1 MNEKETQGYV
11 GSIGARLAEARRRRG
26 KSLQDIEAILRIRSQ
41 YLEAL
46 EKNDFEQIPG
56 EAYAKAFLRS
66 YASYLDLDSEELIN
80 EYVKLR
86 RSAEPH
92 PPFKEPTLTSFPI
105 SGRILLLVFAV
116 VLAFLAFILFR
127 PLLFRG
133 GGESTSPSQEETVSQ
148 PTSQP
153 VETETE
159 EETMPL
165 FEEEPTVPPLVEETK
180 KVKITVKVVGSN
192 SWLRVL
198 VDGENEFEGILT
210 QGEERTWEGT
220 ETVTLRIGRPS
231 SVEVSK
237 NGEKVELSSAS
248 QGIFEETFTAS
259 E

>member
-1 MNEKETQGYV
+1 MNEEEKQGYV

-26 KSLQDIEAILRIRSQ
+26 KSLKDVETTLRIRSQ

-46 EKNDFEQIPG
+46 EKNEFKQIPG
-56 EAYAKAFLRS
+56 EAYVKAFLRS
-66 YASYLDLDSEELIN
+66 YASYLGLDQQELVD

-86 RSAEPH
+86 ELAEPR
-92 PPFKEPTLTSFPI
+92 PPLKEPVFTSFPI

-116 VLAFLAFILFR
+116 ILAFLAFILFK
-127 PLLFRG
+127 PLIFQG
-133 GGESTSPSQEETVSQ
+133 GRKTAPSQEESVSQ

-153 VETETE
+153 VETQAE

-165 FEEEPTVPPLVEETK
+165 FQEEPTLPPLVEESK

-198 VDGENEFEGILT
+198 VDGETEFEGILT

-231 SVEVSK
+231 SVEVLK
-237 NGEKVELSSAS
+237 NGEAVDLTLVS
-248 QGIFEETFTAS
+248 QGVFEKTFTAN